1 MTTNYMGL
9 YQKYLRV
16 PNSQDDPITLANKQ
30 AAIQEFDGSYFTKQV
45 IVDNVEYI
53 AMVKQEKK
61 DEDKKLI
68 FKPDVKVNKGSVVTI
83 GDLYYLINNFLGD
96 GVYEIYPTATLKQCN
111 SFFPAVTDKTKV
123 LMRDEHGNVIRDKF
137 GDPVYQWIG
146 GEEFLVP
153 CIVESSIKD
162 REKNSQLNL
171 PDGRIVITMKY
182 QPISNVKDNAE
193 FMMYDNTYKIVNVD
207 KTKVINEVGLMT
219 ITADIIP
226 SEVTS

>member
-111 SFFPAVTDKTKV
+111 SFFPAITDKTRV
-123 LMRDEHGNVIRDKF
+123 LIGRDDDGR
-137 GDPVYQWIG
+137 PVY
-146 GEEFLVP
+146 EEVEQKVNVP
-153 CIVESSIKD
+153 CIVEPSISINTDKVDQLLLPKGSIKISL
-162 REKNSQLNL
+162 KYAKYMNINSN
-171 PDGRIVITMKY
+171 DKF
-182 QPISNVKDNAE
+182 E
-193 FMMYDNTYKIVNVD
+193 MYGNRYEIEDIDYS
-207 KTKVINEVGLMT
+207 KVINEIGIMV
-219 ITADIIP
+219 IYAKKDVKE
-226 SEVTS
+226 S

>member
-1 MTTNYMGL
+1 MKDYSNYHNINTNDKIHRDGMTLLEHSLNGFESYEAFVESYPTPIRVL
-9 YQKYLRV
+9 IYQKYDSDSETKRV
-16 PNSQDDPITLANKQ
+16 IGHIADIERGNILNINKQ
-30 AAIQEFDGSYFTKQV
+30 DW
-45 IVDNVEYI
+45 
-53 AMVKQEKK
+53 
-61 DEDKKLI
+61 L
-68 FKPDVKVNKGSVVTI
+68 VVTI
-83 GDLYYLINNFLGD
+83 PEDNK
-96 GVYEIYPTATLKQCN
+96 IYRKADMKICN
-111 SFFPAVTDKTKV
+111 SFFPAITDKTKV
-123 LMRDEHGNVIRDKF
+123 LMRDDQGNVIRDKF
-137 GDPVYQWIG
+137 GDPVYQWVG

-182 QPISNVKDNAE
+182 QPISNVKDNSE